1 MKNRGLKFVVPLV
14 ALAIAAI
21 HAFNPDSPKIDAVTV
36 GLVVIGVLPWIGSL
50 IESLKYGD
58 LEIKLRQ
65 AEAKADEAKG
75 AAESARRLA
84 LGYTDAKSQSAVGGA
99 AALTRAEL
107 PHTIA
112 QMEQLAAEYIEKR
125 KSNPPGDYRTALMT
139 EIIHRMMTV
148 ATGVPKESILPWLKD
163 PDHARRLAAYAYL
176 YARPDF
182 AHVDELLESV
192 SNRQNPPFAQYWG
205 IMALQKVIGARGPAK
220 ISAATVSGLRSLL
233 RTLGSGTDRHYE
245 LSRLLRS
252 LEKES

>member
-1 MKNRGLKFVVPLV
+1 MKNTGLKIVVPLV

-21 HAFNPDSPKIDAVTV
+21 HALTPDAPKVDAITLA
-36 GLVVIGVLPWIGSL
+36 LVVIALLPWLGSL

-84 LGYTDAKSQSAVGGA
+84 LGQTENKTQNAVGGA
-99 AALTRAEL
+99 AAVT
-107 PHTIA
+107 H
-112 QMEQLAAEYIEKR
+112 LAAPPTIDEMERLATEYVQTR
-125 KSNPPGDYRTALMT
+125 KSNAPGDYRTGLMT
-139 EIIHRMMTV
+139 EIIHRMMAV
-148 ATGVPKESILPWLKD
+148 ASGVKEEAILPWLKD

-176 YARPDF
+176 YARPNF
-182 AHVDELLESV
+182 AHVEELLESV
-192 SNRQNPPFAQYWG
+192 ANRQNPPFAQYWG

-220 ISAATVSGLRSLL
+220 MSVTTISGLKALL
-233 RTLGSGTDRHYE
+233 RTLKPGTDRHYE

-252 LEKES
+252 LEEQE